1 MIVCKSSNEIY
12 AFAVLGGMYLLYSFL
27 ANKITFQ
34 PHTSLLMLSSCSCHC
49 KFYITCAAN
58 YLVKNVGGLCLR
70 DDFAASIG
78 IYRTVSAIYTHQ
90 GHNMELI
97 WYFYIVNDNT
107 RAPEARAKKIG
118 PSGCF

>member
-1 MIVCKSSNEIY
+1 M
-12 AFAVLGGMYLLYSFL
+12 
-27 ANKITFQ
+27 
-34 PHTSLLMLSSCSCHC
+34 
-49 KFYITCAAN
+49 
-58 YLVKNVGGLCLR
+58 KNVGGLCLR

-118 PSGCF
+118 PFGCFSSSDLGGSDLCRGGGRAPS